1 MTLLLTLS
9 SSSLVGLFQEAEKGP
24 DSLLEVPRFTMEHL
38 QLRGLYLEA
47 SNLSGWSIKEI
58 DRLRDRA
65 DKAGCPCLVLAD
77 DELLTLTPTDSESCQ
92 ESIGRIERLA
102 VAANRL
108 GCNSI
113 AIQCADLVD
122 DDGVEQATSALR
134 GLMASIERLEL
145 NLLIRPTS
153 GLLGTPE
160 GITDLVKRVG
170 GFRIGVMPTYGLGK
184 DQDQEIEQLR
194 KLAPYAGAMLFQV
207 QDYRGKTGHKG
218 VDLISGIETLKQV
231 GYASTV
237 AIEYVGKNPLKDVD
251 KAREELQAAIE
262 SD

>member
-9 SSSLVGLFQEAEKGP
+9 TSSLVGLFQEPEKGP
-24 DSLLEVPRFTMEHL
+24 DSLLDAPRFAMEHL

-47 SNLSGWSIKEI
+47 SSLSGWSIKEL

-77 DELLTLTPTDSESCQ
+77 DELLELSSTDTAARQ
-92 ESIGRIERLA
+92 QAVDRIERLS

-113 AIQCADLVD
+113 AIRCADVGGE
-122 DDGVEQATSALR
+122 DGVERATTVLR

-145 NLLIRPTS
+145 NLLLRPTT
-153 GLLGTPE
+153 GVLATPD

-170 GFRIGVMPTYGLGK
+170 GFRIGILPTYGLGS
-184 DQDQEIEQLR
+184 DLEQEIEHLR

-207 QDYRGKTGHKG
+207 QAYRGKAGHKG
-218 VDLISGIETLKQV
+218 IDLVSGIQTLKKV

-237 AIEYVGKNPLKDVD
+237 AIEYVGKDPLKDID

-262 SD
+262 AE